1 MGKKRSGAG
10 LTGPQQAA
18 KFLGVS
24 VLSGVVLAGIAIPGA
39 GALGLAAKGTVEGF
53 DEIPANLKTPPLS
66 QRTTILDAEGGLI
79 ATVYSRDRQVV
90 PLTAMSPYMQKAI
103 VAIEDSRFY
112 EHGAVD
118 LKGILRA
125 VNRNAQEGGAA
136 QGASTLT
143 QQYVKNVF
151 VEEAGDDETKVREA
165 QEKSLGRKIRE
176 LKYSIQVEEELGK
189 KKILENY
196 LNITYFGQGAYGIES
211 ASQRYFSKPAKDLTL
226 EESALLAGLV
236 QSPSRYDP
244 VNDSQ
249 EAMKRRNVVLQRMA
263 DVKDISQAEADEAK
277 AKPVTLKVTRP
288 KNGCITAVKGAGFF
302 CDYVRATFLNDTVFG
317 KTREERAK
325 VWNQGGLTIRTTLDP
340 QSQEAAN
347 ASIKDHVNEDD
358 SIATA
363 VTMVQPGTGKVLAMG
378 QSKPYGFGKNETQI
392 NYSVDKRMGG
402 SNFGFQVGSTFKP
415 FIAAAAIEQG
425 MEPTKVYSAPNKME
439 YPSPVS
445 RCSGPAWQ
453 NLPLGNGKLQTAQNE
468 TRDEVGPYALRTA
481 MEKSINTYFV
491 QMISDIGICPVTE
504 MTQKLGVVPA
514 SGVKLPEEPSIALGS
529 AEMSPLTMANAYA
542 AFANRGVYC
551 TPVAL
556 ESITDSHGK
565 ALAVPKTKCDR
576 AMAQDTA
583 DTINQLLRGVVDSGT
598 GERAAS
604 PTATTRARPVPPT
617 TATTPGSWATP
628 RTCPARSGSAPAVRR
643 RSRWRT
649 SPSAGST
656 TRRSSAA
663 ACPARSGRT
672 RSRARSP
679 AARPRTSS
687 GPASRSPRSGAAV
700 RAPEPVT
707 GTAPAAAPAAGAP
720 PPRRPPPRA
729 SRTSPA
735 SPAATTSPAAVRP
748 PEAPRPAARARAARS
763 RRSRWSRSPR
773 SRWSRARRA
782 APVAAR
788 PRNGAGTE
796 EEGRAPAGSPAG
808 ALPFLHVSPYL
819 RAGPYESCFLTAA
832 ATRPPSARPATFGF
846 TIFMTAPMARGPSAP
861 AALASSTACAT
872 IAASSSSP
880 SCLGR

>member
-1 MGKKRSGAG
+1 MGKKRSGGG

-90 PLTAMSPYMQKAI
+90 PLTAISPYMQKAI

-151 VEEAGDDETKVREA
+151 VEEAGDDESKVREA

-196 LNITYFGQGAYGIES
+196 LNITYFGQQAYGIES
-211 ASQRYFSKPAKDLTL
+211 AAQRYFSKPAKDLTL
-226 EESALLAGLV
+226 EESALLAGVV
-236 QSPSRYDP
+236 QSPSRFDP
-244 VNDSQ
+244 VNDAQ

-263 DVKDISQAEADEAK
+263 DMKDISQAEADEAK
-277 AKPVTLKVTRP
+277 KKPVTLKVTRP

-302 CDYVRATFLNDTVFG
+302 CDYVRNTFLSDPVFG

-325 VWNQGGLTIRTTLDP
+325 IWNQGGLTVRTTLDP
-340 QSQEAAN
+340 QSQDAAN
-347 ASIKDHVNEDD
+347 ASIKDHVHEDD

-363 VTMVQPGTGKVLAMG
+363 VTMVQPGTGRVLAMG

-415 FIAAAAIEQG
+415 FIAAAAIERG

-445 RCSGPAWQ
+445 RCDGSNWQ
-453 NLPLGNGKLQTAQNE
+453 NLPLANGKLQTAENE
-468 TRDEVGPYALRTA
+468 TPEEQGPYALKTA

-491 QMISDIGICPVTE
+491 QMISEIGLCPVTE

-542 AFANRGVYC
+542 TFANRGVYC
-551 TPVAL
+551 TPIAL
-556 ESITDSHGK
+556 ESITDAHGK

-576 AMAQDTA
+576 AMSQDTA
-583 DTINQLLRGVVDSGT
+583 DTINTLLRGVVDSGT
-598 GERAAS
+598 GERAGLTDRDNAGKTGTTDNRYNAWFVGYTPNLS
-604 PTATTRARPVPPT
+604 GAVWVGSGGAKKITMEDITIGGQYYPKVFGGGLPGPIWKDAVSGSLSGREAPGFVTVNIPEPSVPGGGGGGNGNGNGGNNGGRNNPTQPT
-617 TATTPGSWATP
+617 TPHKPGKPGKPGGDNKPGDNRPGGATAAGPTGGLFGGAT
-628 RTCPARSGSAPAVRR
+628 G
-643 RSRWRT
+643 
-649 SPSAGST
+649 G
-656 TRRSSAA
+656 
-663 ACPARSGRT
+663 
-672 RSRARSP
+672 
-679 AARPRTSS
+679 
-687 GPASRSPRSGAAV
+687 GATD
-700 RAPEPVT
+700 PVT
-707 GTAPAAAPAAGAP
+707 GGTAAGA
-720 PPRRPPPRA
+720 A
-729 SRTSPA
+729 GLIGG
-735 SPAATTSPAAVRP
+735 
-748 PEAPRPAARARAARS
+748 PEPQ
-763 RRSRWSRSPR
+763 
-773 SRWSRARRA
+773 
-782 APVAAR
+782 
-788 PRNGAGTE
+788 
-796 EEGRAPAGSPAG
+796 
-808 ALPFLHVSPYL
+808 
-819 RAGPYESCFLTAA
+819 
-832 ATRPPSARPATFGF
+832 
-846 TIFMTAPMARGPSAP
+846 
-861 AALASSTACAT
+861 
-872 IAASSSSP
+872 
-880 SCLGR
+880 